1 MEEEKKIEESSTQET
16 LSTDTTNET
25 EIESDFADEVKAEEP
40 APVEETAP
48 EEVEP
53 QPEVNLYKEEEVEE
67 PLPETPN
74 KEKAKNIPSFEY
86 RDENLAA
93 IENARSEFHK
103 IYKKQNLIK
112 WIVTGVSLLFIVLG
126 YVIPNVTEM
135 KNQSWS
141 LYITLGVLLAAI
153 VVLGVYS
160 FISRKKIDQMM
171 NDYFSKFYSFTNAY
185 VFGGRGISNLQGGVA
200 DKIQPEDLR
209 ACNLYSDI
217 VKVGSRDLISF
228 DYHDEKIKVVDCAAQ
243 TRGQKNTL
251 RTVFVGKMVIA
262 PNSYDGEGIVVYLKG
277 SKRAL
282 PPTNLAGLSVL
293 EDHADYVVYGKKGN
307 RKGLTKKALDIIKS
321 IQTDKTLVDLAVSIQ
336 PGNTYFLMGYE
347 DTLMVLPLDKPFDPA
362 PTEHYRDDMEKVLS
376 TIDALNGFK
385 AE

>member
-16 LSTDTTNET
+16 LSTNTTNET
-25 EIESDFADEVKAEEP
+25 EIESDFADEVKSEEP
-40 APVEETAP
+40 APVEEATP

-153 VVLGVYS
+153 IVLGVYS

-185 VFGGRGISNLQGGVA
+185 TFGGRGISNLQGGVA

-262 PNSYDGEGIVVYLKG
+262 PNSYDGEGIVAYLKG